1 MTERKLTPKQEQAR
15 LQAASSCANCKKIW
29 DSFSDD
35 FCDAHSVAGWQG
47 SSLAGSATDRKRK
60 SSASNSPAKKSAPAA
75 SKKSEKDE
83 SSKWLRRTRITLIV
97 AAIVG
102 GLSWCGSKLEPV
114 DQVGDENEAAG
125 TTEFVETTV
134 AVDTSWVPAGM
145 NLVDGSDE
153 VAFRYLSRA
162 EVDCSTGGVTCL
174 GVEIVT
180 KTDCRNLFAYLQWKD
195 FGGYDVPFDSS
206 TDSKGVPNHRA
217 GARLQLVFLRSDPLG
232 AITSGRLDSVDCL

>member
-15 LQAASSCANCKKIW
+15 LQAASNCGDCKRIW

-47 SSLAGSATDRKRK
+47 L
-60 SSASNSPAKKSAPAA
+60 SPAKDA
-75 SKKSEKDE
+75 SPEATKKSENGRP
-83 SSKWLRRTRITLIV
+83 SKLVRRVRV
-97 AAIVG
+97 GVIVG
-102 GLSWCGSKLEPV
+102 AVFGGLYWYGSTLEPEGE
-114 DQVGDENEAAG
+114 VGDDNKAAVA
-125 TTEFVETTV
+125 TEFVETTV
-134 AVDTSWVPAGM
+134 VDDTSWVPTGM
-145 NLVDGSDE
+145 TLVDGSDE
-153 VAFRYLSRA
+153 VAFRYLSRT
-162 EVDCSTGGVTCL
+162 EMDCSTGGITCL

-217 GARLQLVFLRSDPLG
+217 GARLQLVFQRSDPLG
-232 AITSGRLDSVDCL
+232 AITSGRIDSVDCL